1 MSNKRSP
8 IKHVLLDTL
17 IEDYALSND
26 AGAAR
31 FIGVL
36 PAAVCKYRAG
46 MPLSDTTRVKIL
58 RKTNWPIAK
67 LDKLAPPRA

>member
-1 MSNKRSP
+1 MSNKRS
-8 IKHVLLDTL
+8 IHNHVLLDTL
-17 IEDYALSND
+17 IEEYALVND

-46 MPLSDTTRVKIL
+46 MPVSDSTRVKIL

-67 LDKLAPPRA
+67 LDKLEPPRG